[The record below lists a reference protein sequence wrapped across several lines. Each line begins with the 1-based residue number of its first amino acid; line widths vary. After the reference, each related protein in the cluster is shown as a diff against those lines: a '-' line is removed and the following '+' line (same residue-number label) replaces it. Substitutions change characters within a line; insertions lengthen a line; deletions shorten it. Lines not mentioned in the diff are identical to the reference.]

1 MCGRYYLLSPAERL
15 RKLFRLETVPQLRP
29 RANIAPGSAI
39 PAVRNEEG
47 SGAAFFA
54 PQWGLVPAWAKD
66 QEIALRLKN
75 ARCESAPEKPA
86 FREAWQR
93 RRCLI
98 PADGFLEWPEGRGPK
113 QPYGVRH
120 REGELLVF
128 AGLWERWY
136 DPAQTAPRALE
147 SCTILTT
154 AARGALRSVH
164 HRMPVMLQPQDYDD
178 WLDPTTSGADL
189 ATVLDR
195 YPEDELA
202 IDAFPQALNDSRV
215 EDPSLLRPI
224 PQEDT
229 APLQGSLF

>member
-15 RKLFRLETVPQLRP
+15 RKLFRLKNVPQLRS

-39 PAVRNEEG
+39 PAIRYEDGLVA
-47 SGAAFFA
+47 SIFA
-54 PQWGLVPAWAKD
+54 PQWGLVPAWARD
-66 QEIALRLKN
+66 RDIALRLKN
-75 ARCESAPEKPA
+75 ARCESAAEKPA

-93 RRCLI
+93 RRCLV
-98 PADGFLEWPEGRGPK
+98 PADGFLEWSEGRGPK

-120 REGELLVF
+120 NEGNLLFF

-136 DPAQTAPRALE
+136 DPAETAPRALE

-164 HRMPVMLQPQDYDD
+164 HRMPVILQPQDFDG
-178 WLDPTTSGADL
+178 WLDPATSVTDL
-189 ATVLDR
+189 TPMVDR
-195 YPEDELA
+195 FPEGELLV
-202 IDAFPQALNDSRV
+202 DAFPQALNDSRV
-215 EDPSLLRPI
+215 EDPSLLRPV
-224 PQEDT
+224 PQEDP